1 MARSSRERHDGYRRR
16 DWLCVRVDGA
26 GCALQLLLLLRELF
40 ALKSAAGLELL
51 TGT

>member
-1 MARSSRERHDGYRRR
+1 MFASTFRERHDGYRRR

-26 GCALQLLLLLRELF
+26 GCLLLRLLHELF

>member
-1 MARSSRERHDGYRRR
+1 LFARSSREVHDGYRCR
-16 DWLCVRVDGA
+16 DSLCVHVDGA
-26 GCALQLLLLLRELF
+26 GCVLLRLLHELF